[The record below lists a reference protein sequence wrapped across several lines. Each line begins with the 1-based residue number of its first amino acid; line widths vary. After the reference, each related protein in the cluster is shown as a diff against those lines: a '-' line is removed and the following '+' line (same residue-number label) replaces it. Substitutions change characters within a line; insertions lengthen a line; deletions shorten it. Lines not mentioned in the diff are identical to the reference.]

1 MLDESRK
8 YSDSPAVALT
18 FDDGPG
24 EYTHAFLDLLAQY
37 HVKATFFMIGTEI
50 EAYADA
56 VKREYDMGMEQG
68 NHSWDHKTLSRLT
81 APEIAKEI
89 TSTNDLIKSITGH
102 NPTVF
107 RPPGG
112 GTNATVQASSQ
123 GMPLIL
129 WSIDTL
135 DWDTR
140 DKWNTYSVVMN
151 EVGDGDIILMHE
163 IYQSSYEAAA
173 MIIPDLLRRGY
184 QLVTVSE
191 LAKLKGVELKAGN
204 LYSNF

>member
-1 MLDESRK
+1 
-8 YSDSPAVALT
+8 
-18 FDDGPG
+18 
-24 EYTHAFLDLLAQY
+24 
-37 HVKATFFMIGTEI
+37 
-50 EAYADA
+50 
-56 VKREYDMGMEQG
+56 
-68 NHSWDHKTLSRLT
+68 
-81 APEIAKEI
+81 
-89 TSTNDLIKSITGH
+89 
-102 NPTVF
+102 
-107 RPPGG
+107 
-112 GTNATVQASSQ
+112 
-123 GMPLIL
+123 MPLIL
-129 WSIDTL
+129 WNIDTL